1 MDVIR
6 RNTDYAL
13 RIMVNL
19 ASNYMKG
26 SKTSRQ
32 LSQEEEVSGQLTS
45 KLLQTLKRAGF
56 VKSTMGAKGGFEL
69 AKPPSEIAM
78 LEVVAAVQGP
88 ITLNRCVLGKDKCPR
103 QGSCPMTAKLNSLQQ
118 TIEASL
124 RDVSMEDLAELVKE
138 N

>member
-32 LSQEEEVSGQLTS
+32 LSKEEEVSSQLTS
-45 KLLQTLKRAGF
+45 KLLQTLKAAGF
-56 VKSTMGAKGGFEL
+56 VKSIMGVKGGFEL
-69 AKPPSEIAM
+69 AKPPSQIQM

-88 ITLNRCVLGKDKCPR
+88 ITLNRCVLGKDKCPK
-103 QGSCPMTAKLNSLQQ
+103 QGKCPMTAKLNSLQQ
-118 TIEASL
+118 TIEENL
-124 RDVSMEDLAELVKE
+124 RSVTMADLAELVKD